1 MTASNLPTG
10 QAGPTERIG
19 LWAAVSIGIGG
30 MIGAG
35 IFSILGVV
43 AEVSGSAL
51 ALSFAIGGVVALLVT
66 YSYAKLGARYP
77 TGGGAV
83 QFLVQGFG
91 DGVLSGGLNIFQ
103 WIGYVITLAL
113 YATGFAGYAMTF
125 LPPGTAGPWPEV
137 FAVGI
142 LIAFTGLNS
151 LGAGAVGKAET
162 LIVAIKVAI
171 LIGFVATGVFFI
183 LPGRLNPATW
193 PAPMDIVFG
202 AGVLFVGYEGFGLVA
217 NAAGNMADPKRTL
230 PRALFL
236 AVALVIVIYVAV
248 AVTVI
253 GTLSLPQLL
262 AAKDFALAEA
272 VKPFLGEVGF
282 RLIGIAAL
290 FSTSSAINATVFGAA
305 NASYQIA
312 KDGELPA
319 AFTRRVWAQSQEG
332 LYLTAGLAIAFVL
345 LFDLGPIAMMG
356 SAAFLLVYA
365 AVNAAHLR
373 IHRETGAR
381 PALIWLSL
389 VLCLAMFAMLCVYIL
404 RSGTPTPLVALVGLL
419 ALSFAAEWV
428 YRRRTGRVLKPVAP
442 GAGGAA

>member
-1 MTASNLPTG
+1 M
-10 QAGPTERIG
+10 
-19 LWAAVSIGIGG
+19 
-30 MIGAG
+30 
-35 IFSILGVV
+35 
-43 AEVSGSAL
+43 
-51 ALSFAIGGVVALLVT
+51 
-66 YSYAKLGARYP
+66 
-77 TGGGAV
+77 
-83 QFLVQGFG
+83 
-91 DGVLSGGLNIFQ
+91 
-103 WIGYVITLAL
+103 
-113 YATGFAGYAMTF
+113 
-125 LPPGTAGPWPEV
+125 
-137 FAVGI
+137 
-142 LIAFTGLNS
+142 
-151 LGAGAVGKAET
+151 
-162 LIVAIKVAI
+162 
-171 LIGFVATGVFFI
+171 
-183 LPGRLNPATW
+183 
-193 PAPMDIVFG
+193 
-202 AGVLFVGYEGFGLVA
+202 
-217 NAAGNMADPKRTL
+217 
-230 PRALFL
+230 
-236 AVALVIVIYVAV
+236 VIYVAV

-365 AVNAAHLR
+365 GVNAAHLR
-373 IHRETGAR
+373 IHHETGAR

-389 VLCLAMFAMLCVYIL
+389 VLCLAMFAMLCVYIV
-404 RSGTPTPLVALVGLL
+404 RSWTPTPLVALVGLL

-428 YRRRTGRVLKPVAP
+428 YRRRTGRVLKAVAT
-442 GAGGAA
+442 GAGGVGGAT